1 MYVEFSTKGKKLE
14 KYFDVLKKCPLF
26 LDISDG
32 ELLKMLSCLDARK
45 HSFEKNEYILSEG
58 EPSVEVGILLSGS
71 ASISQIDYYGNR
83 TLIGRVSPGEMF
95 AEEFA
100 CASVKSLPIDVIAD
114 GACEALLINCSHIL
128 TPCAAYCGHHQK
140 MIYNM
145 MRDVAKK
152 AIIFHKKI
160 DVTAK
165 RTTRDKLL
173 TYLNYMAKEMGSNS
187 FEIPFDRQELA
198 DYLEVDRSG
207 LSVEIGKLRREGVI
221 KNKKNHFEI
230 L

>member
-1 MYVEFSTKGKKLE
+1 MYVEISTKGKELE
-14 KYFDVLKKCPLF
+14 KYLEILKKCPLF
-26 LDISDG
+26 EDISDG
-32 ELLKMLSCLDARK
+32 ELTKMLACLGARGRHFDK
-45 HSFEKNEYILSEG
+45 HEHILCEG
-58 EPSVEVGILLSGS
+58 EPAVEVGILLSGK
-71 ASISQIDYYGNR
+71 ADISQLDYYGNR
-83 TLIGRVSPGEMF
+83 TLIGRISPGEMF

-100 CASVKSLPIDVIAD
+100 CASVSSLPIDVIAD
-114 GACEALLINCSHIL
+114 EACEVLLINCRHIL
-128 TPCAAYCGHHQK
+128 TPCASFCGHHQK

-152 AIIFHKKI
+152 AIVFHKKI

-173 TYLNYMAKEMGSNS
+173 TYLNHMAKETGKSS

-207 LSVEIGKLRREGVI
+207 LSAEIGKLRREGII
-221 KNKKNHFEI
+221 KNKKNLFEM

>member
-1 MYVEFSTKGKKLE
+1 MYVEISTKGKKLE
-14 KYFDVLKKCPLF
+14 KYLDVLKKCPLF

-32 ELLKMLSCLDARK
+32 ELLKMLSCLSARRRSFDK
-45 HSFEKNEYILSEG
+45 HEYVLSEG

-114 GACEALLINCSHIL
+114 EECEALFINCRHIL
-128 TPCAAYCGHHQK
+128 TPCSSFCGHHQK

-173 TYLNYMAKEMGSNS
+173 TYLNYMAKETGSYS
-187 FEIPFDRQELA
+187 FEIPYDRQELA

-207 LSVEIGKLRREGVI
+207 LSAEIGKLRREGII
-221 KNKKNHFEI
+221 KNKKNFFEM

>member
-1 MYVEFSTKGKKLE
+1 ME
-14 KYFDVLKKCPLF
+14 KYLDILKTCPLF

-71 ASISQIDYYGNR
+71 ASASQIDYYGNR
-83 TLIGRVSPGEMF
+83 TLIGRISPGEMF

-100 CASVKSLPIDVIAD
+100 CAGVTSLPIDVIAD
-114 GACEALLINCSHIL
+114 GACEVLLINCNHIL
-128 TPCAAYCGHHQK
+128 TPCASYCGHHQK

-173 TYLNYMAKEMGSNS
+173 TYLNYMAKETGKSS

-207 LSVEIGKLRREGVI
+207 LSAEISKMKTDGI
-221 KNKKNHFEI
+221 IDNKKNHFV
-230 L
+230 LL

>member
-14 KYFDVLKKCPLF
+14 KYLDILKKCPLF
-26 LDISDG
+26 EDISDG
-32 ELLKMLSCLDARK
+32 ELTKMLSCLGARGRRFDK
-45 HSFEKNEYILSEG
+45 HERILSEG
-58 EPSVEVGILLSGS
+58 EPAQEVGILLSGR
-71 ASISQIDYYGNR
+71 ANVSQIDYYGNR

-100 CASVKSLPIDVIAD
+100 CANVKSLPIDVIAD
-114 GACEALLINCSHIL
+114 EACEVLLINCRHIL
-128 TPCAAYCGHHQK
+128 TPCESYCGHHQK
-140 MIYNM
+140 MIFNM

-173 TYLNYMAKEMGSNS
+173 TYLNHMAKETGKHS

-207 LSVEIGKLRREGVI
+207 LSVEIGKLRREGLI
-221 KNKKNHFEI
+221 KNTKNFFEI